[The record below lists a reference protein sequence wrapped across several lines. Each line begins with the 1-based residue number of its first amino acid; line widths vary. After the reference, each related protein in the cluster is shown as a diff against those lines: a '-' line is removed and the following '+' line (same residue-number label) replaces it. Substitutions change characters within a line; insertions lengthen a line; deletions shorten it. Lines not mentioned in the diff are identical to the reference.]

1 MKLFI
6 RNHSQDFSFFPF
18 RIFSF
23 SFLKMCYHFQNSS
36 LLLKLLSIKL
46 VFSNQK
52 KYTNPEVNNQQSLK
66 TLKKYSQILSTWCM
80 RRKKMFQMRN
90 KLRNKLRGIL
100 NWAHSTPFVPSF
112 NITKKLDPTVFHT
125 RLNCFNSLKSN
136 CRLPKTFLLF
146 TSMESPLKMMKNVLY
161 FSRYL
166 KFLSLLFGHVGKPA
180 WLERWNSKFMTS
192 QPG

>member
-18 RIFSF
+18 QIFSF

-66 TLKKYSQILSTWCM
+66 TQKIFANTIYQLDVCGAKKCFKCEINYVI
-80 RRKKMFQMRN
+80 N
-90 KLRNKLRGIL
+90 
-100 NWAHSTPFVPSF
+100 FVAS
-112 NITKKLDPTVFHT
+112 
-125 RLNCFNSLKSN
+125 
-136 CRLPKTFLLF
+136 
-146 TSMESPLKMMKNVLY
+146 
-161 FSRYL
+161 
-166 KFLSLLFGHVGKPA
+166 
-180 WLERWNSKFMTS
+180 
-192 QPG
+192 